1 MYTVFVKGNLY
12 YIMYV
17 SFVLLHCLFFFVVV
31 FFLFVL
37 SFCFIYH
44 DLSFG
49 TLSLIIHLLV
59 HYTSVYAPM

>member
-1 MYTVFVKGNLY
+1 MYTVFVKGILTISY
-12 YIMYV
+12 M
-17 SFVLLHCLFFFVVV
+17 SLLSCLIVFFF
-31 FFLFVL
+31 LL

-59 HYTSVYAPM
+59 HYDAFVYAPI